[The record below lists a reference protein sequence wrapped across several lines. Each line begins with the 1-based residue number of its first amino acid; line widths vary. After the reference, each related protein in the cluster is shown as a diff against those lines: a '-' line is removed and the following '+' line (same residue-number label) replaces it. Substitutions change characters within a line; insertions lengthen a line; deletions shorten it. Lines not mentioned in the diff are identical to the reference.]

1 MPKSTFADR
10 LERAMAKAQISQ
22 TKLAQSIGVTQGAV
36 QQWCSR
42 STKAPKPENLFA
54 AADVLGCSARW
65 LATGRKE

>member
-1 MPKSTFADR
+1 MPKSTFSDR
-10 LERAMAKAQISQ
+10 LKRAMAKAQISQ
-22 TKLAQSIGVTQGAV
+22 SELARSIGVTQGAV